1 MSANQPE
8 EATVIQ
14 LEEARVLIV
23 DLDAYSRQMLRDAL
37 QMVGFRKVE
46 TVAKFGH
53 LPQAIERLDP
63 HLVLLDVDTE
73 RPRVCKAIHSIR
85 NRKFG
90 NNPFVTIIA
99 LTWKPEKT
107 VVDAVLTA
115 GSDDMLAKPIS
126 PNLLRDRV
134 INLINN
140 RKDFVARQDYL
151 GPERA
156 TKGDSATP
164 EEEYL
169 PPVAV
174 PNSLRQVAKR
184 DGSAHASDSRI
195 SETVRSLC
203 VQKVYRLAREIE
215 EIAGTLTR
223 NRKNEPNRPIP
234 RPAVDRMADMLAQ
247 IEVLIA
253 EQEFEHIRQMSES
266 SRGILDRITAAGAG
280 ADTRLLELLRMH
292 AQAIMVALKESDA
305 TGNALVSALSEAKM
319 AVNA

>member
-1 MSANQPE
+1 MSAVQLE

-14 LEEARVLIV
+14 LEEAKVLIV
-23 DLDAYSRQMLRDAL
+23 DIDAYSRQMLRDAL
-37 QMVGFRKVE
+37 HMVGFRNVE
-46 TVAKFGH
+46 TVAKFGQ
-53 LPQAIERLDP
+53 LPQTIERLDP

-99 LTWKPEKT
+99 LTWEPDQT

-126 PNLLRDRV
+126 PKLLRDRV

-140 RKDFVARQDYL
+140 RKDFIARHDYL

-156 TKGDSATP
+156 TNDDSPAP
-164 EEEYL
+164 EEDL

-174 PNSLRQVAKR
+174 PNSLRQIARR

-203 VQKVYRLAREIE
+203 VQKIYRLAREID

-223 NRKNEPNRPIP
+223 NRKIDPNRPVP
-234 RPAVDRMADMLAQ
+234 GPAVDRMANMLTQ
-247 IEVLIA
+247 IEALIA
-253 EQEFEHIRQMSES
+253 EQDFEHIKQISES
-266 SRGILDRITAAGAG
+266 CRDILDRIKAAGASP
-280 ADTRLLELLRMH
+280 DTRLLELLRTH
-292 AQAIMVALKESDA
+292 AQAVMVTLKQSNA
-305 TGNALVSALSEAKM
+305 TGNALLSALSEANLAM
-319 AVNA
+319 NA